1 MVIFYVY
8 MHERAK
14 KSPFHVACTQIDE
27 ETFACEGKNFANRL
41 THVCVYVTE
50 PKKSQP
56 YPAQPGLT
64 WRNQFL
70 LVTQPI

>member
-8 MHERAK
+8 ARAGEEITILRSVYADRRENLRTRGK
-14 KSPFHVACTQIDE
+14 KLRKRSYAYMRIRY
-27 ETFACEGKNFANRL
+27 G
-41 THVCVYVTE
+41 

-70 LVTQPI
+70 LVTQPT